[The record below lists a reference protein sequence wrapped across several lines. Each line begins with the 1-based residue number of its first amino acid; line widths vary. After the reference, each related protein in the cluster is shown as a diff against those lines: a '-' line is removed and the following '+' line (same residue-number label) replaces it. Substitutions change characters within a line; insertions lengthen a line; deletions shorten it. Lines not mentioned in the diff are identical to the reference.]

1 MELRQLRYFLKVV
14 EHGSLGRAALELN
27 VGTSALSQQISK
39 LENEL
44 STRLLTRSSV
54 GVSPTPAGI
63 AFQHHAQLTLRQAEN
78 AAQAAQRERMSGYV
92 SLGFAPSTSS
102 VLALPLIAAMRQR
115 YPNIQLHLVEMLSGY
130 LSSQLQARQLDLAI
144 LFHSDPGRRCRVRP
158 LLDEKL
164 FLIAPT
170 SLPGVPSGDSVTL
183 AELTLVPLVLPSDQ
197 HGLRS
202 TINNAFAHSHCEPC
216 VVMNVDGLALL
227 METVK
232 AGYAA
237 TIQPG
242 AVAARAREQGL
253 HVVQIADTHAGR
265 RNLLV
270 SLPDDELSP
279 AALAAR
285 VAILETT
292 RELVAN
298 GRWPGAHLLDEHD
311 T

>member
-1 MELRQLRYFLKVV
+1 MELRQLRYFLTVV
-14 EHGSLGRAALELN
+14 EHGSLGRAAVELG

-39 LENEL
+39 LESEL
-44 STRLLTRSSV
+44 STRLLTRSST
-54 GVSPTPAGI
+54 GVTPTPAGI

-170 SLPGVPSGDSVTL
+170 NLPGVPAGDSVTL
-183 AELTLVPLVLPSDQ
+183 AELTQVPLVLPSDQ

-202 TINNAFAHSHCEPC
+202 TINNAFAHSRCEPC
-216 VVMNVDGLALL
+216 VVMNVDGLTLL
-227 METVK
+227 MDTVK

-253 HVVQIADTHAGR
+253 KVVQIADAHAGR

-285 VAILETT
+285 VAILDIT